1 MIAGPSR
8 RGRKVSGKIVSVV
21 NFKGGVGKT
30 TLSVN
35 VAACI
40 ALENKNKKIA
50 LIDLDPQS
58 NASIWVLTPA
68 VWQDYNNPDW
78 VKKTAFSMFMGTVT
92 LDAFA
97 VPYKN
102 PKGEDMPN
110 LFLLPA
116 SYLMIN
122 LERKIIDRMANRRL
136 NGMYRSGDEYL
147 FLHDDG
153 KVLREWFDYVIIDC
167 PPNLYLGT
175 LNAVCHSDYV
185 LIPCVPDTLSTSGL
199 TMLVTEIEETVGVL
213 LKRNSAYKGPKIL
226 GVAISRFKPGTNEHN
241 KGIDIIRSRI
251 EERKSPESTMMT
263 DDTKVFFE
271 QPIREYVVH
280 AEAVQDGLPLCFCA
294 PRLSAYKDIENFT
307 GAFLAAMGDQS

>member
-1 MIAGPSR
+1 M
-8 RGRKVSGKIVSVV
+8 SGKIISVV

-35 VAACI
+35 VAASI
-40 ALENKNKKIA
+40 ALEHRNKKIA

-58 NASIWVLTPA
+58 NASIWILTPG
-68 VWQDYNNPDW
+68 VWQDYNNPDL

-92 LDAFA
+92 QDAFA
-97 VPYKN
+97 VPYRN
-102 PKGEDMPN
+102 PKADNMPN
-110 LFLLPA
+110 FFLLPA
-116 SYLMIN
+116 SYRMIS
-122 LERKIIDRMANRRL
+122 LERKIVDRMASKRL
-136 NGMYRSGDEYL
+136 SGTYKAGDEYL

-199 TMLVTEIEETVGVL
+199 SMLVQEMEDRIGVL
-213 LKRNSAYKGPKIL
+213 VKRNSAYQGPKVL
-226 GVAISRFKPGTNEHN
+226 GVAISRLKPGTNEHT
-241 KGIDIIRSRI
+241 KGIDIIRARI
-251 EERKSPESTMMT
+251 EERKTTQSSLIT
-263 DDTKVFFE
+263 DETLVFFE

-294 PRLSAYKDIENFT
+294 PKLSAYKDIQNFT
-307 GAFLAAMGDQS
+307 GAFLAAMEGRP

>member
-1 MIAGPSR
+1 M
-8 RGRKVSGKIVSVV
+8 SGKIISVV

-30 TLSVN
+30 TLAVN
-35 VAACI
+35 VGACL
-40 ALENKNKKIA
+40 ALEHRNKKIA

-58 NASIWVLTPA
+58 NASIWVLTPG
-68 VWQDYNNPDW
+68 VWQDYNKPDL
-78 VKKTAFSMFMGTVT
+78 VRKTAFSMFMGAVT
-92 LDAFA
+92 QDAFA

-102 PKGEDMPN
+102 PKAEDMPN
-110 LFLLPA
+110 FFLLPA
-116 SYLMIN
+116 SYLMIS
-122 LERKIIDRMANRRL
+122 LERKIADRMASKRL
-136 NGMYRSGDEYL
+136 SGTYKAGDEYL

-199 TMLVTEIEETVGVL
+199 TMLVTEMEERIAVL
-213 LKRNSAYKGPKIL
+213 VKRNSNYKGPSVL
-226 GVAISRFKPGTNEHN
+226 GVAISRLKPGTNEHT
-241 KGIDIIRSRI
+241 KGMDIIRARI
-251 EERKSPESTMMT
+251 EERKSAEGNLITEKT
-263 DDTKVFFE
+263 VVFFE

-294 PRLSAYKDIENFT
+294 PKLSAYKDIENFT
-307 GAFLAAMGDQS
+307 GAFLAAMGGQS